1 MKYIV
6 LLLLFTLHLFAAMIK
21 APILSVD
28 EKHMTATIKLDH
40 IDVGVSGFIVHTL
53 APNHT
58 SILKNAHV
66 IKYDKE
72 SHIATLKMS
81 EFTALRNNSLP
92 SGKWKVSVGDEA
104 QLAFGYSRA
113 LLIAPSEEIY
123 HRITKSVQIQWV
135 HVDLFATVLSYRGHP
150 TPLKEDFEAMSRAS
164 SVGLLFFYLDQK
176 VYTLDIKSFTILS
189 ISDAPLKED
198 FEAMSIAGSIGLV
211 FFYLDQKVY
220 TVDIKSFKILS
231 ISAAPLKQDSVK
243 LPFYSRVEK
252 IDANWFG
259 KGNEELKAYAPY
271 YYELLIANN
280 KKNKQLYEVI
290 KNGDPKLHYL
300 LKEFEI
306 GE

>member
-1 MKYIV
+1 MKYIIV
-6 LLLLFTLHLFAAMIK
+6 LLLMSYEVFAALIK
-21 APILSVD
+21 APIISVN
-28 EKHMTATIKLDH
+28 EKNATATIKLKH
-40 IDVGVSGFIVHTL
+40 IDVGVSGFIVHKITKK
-53 APNHT
+53 HS
-58 SILKNAHV
+58 SILKNV
-66 IKYDKE
+66 QVVSYDKE
-72 SHIATLKMS
+72 TKIATLKMTP
-81 EFTALRNNSLP
+81 FTALRNNSLP
-92 SGKWKVSVGDEA
+92 TGKWKVEVGDEA

-135 HVDLFATVLSYRGHP
+135 SPDLFATVLSYRGHP
-150 TPLKEDFEAMSRAS
+150 TPLKEDFEAMSIAS
-164 SVGLLFFYLDQK
+164 SVGLL
-176 VYTLDIKSFTILS
+176 
-189 ISDAPLKED
+189 
-198 FEAMSIAGSIGLV
+198 

-231 ISAAPLKQDSVK
+231 ISDAPLKQDSVK

-259 KGNEELKAYAPY
+259 KGNEELKVYAPY
-271 YYELLIANN
+271 YYKLLISSN
-280 KKNKQLYEVI
+280 KKNKQLYEII